1 MNKSRGAIS
10 VLAALAMAMMLTA
23 CATPL
28 DENGLNNRT
37 AVTELIALS
46 KSAGFKADA
55 SPKRECEVPFGCGPS
70 QQFSAWLEEGPT
82 SLSVNQGC
90 QKFVA
95 FLRDI
100 KANRYD
106 SEGSEPPINDLVSN
120 LNDDEMI
127 SACEESLALGLTPPD
142 FSETDRQDSISVS
155 ASGSHTTAS
164 GANVPYGVQFN
175 AYATK
180 TGERGFSLYIWAGN

>member
-1 MNKSRGAIS
+1 MNKFRRRHG
-10 VLAALAMAMMLTA
+10 VLAVLALATMLTA

-37 AVTELIALS
+37 AVAELIALS
-46 KSAGFKADA
+46 KAAGFKADA
-55 SPKRECEVPFGCGPS
+55 SPKRECVVPLGCGPS

-106 SEGSEPPINDLVSN
+106 SWSSEPQIDGLVSN

-127 SACEESLALGLTPPD
+127 SACEASLALGLTPPD

-164 GANVPYGVQFN
+164 GAEVVYGVQFN
-175 AYATK
+175 AFATK
-180 TGERGFSLYIWAGN
+180 TGDRGFMVYIWAGN

>member
-1 MNKSRGAIS
+1 MNKFRSAIG
-10 VLAALAMAMMLTA
+10 VLAVLALATMLTA

-37 AVTELIALS
+37 AVTELITLS
-46 KSAGFKADA
+46 KAAGFKAEA
-55 SPKRECEVPFGCGPS
+55 SPKRDCEVPLGCEDR

-90 QKFVA
+90 RKFVA

-106 SEGSEPPINDLVSN
+106 SMGSEPPIDDLVSN
-120 LNDDEMI
+120 LNDDGMI

-164 GANVPYGVQFN
+164 GAEVPYGVQFS